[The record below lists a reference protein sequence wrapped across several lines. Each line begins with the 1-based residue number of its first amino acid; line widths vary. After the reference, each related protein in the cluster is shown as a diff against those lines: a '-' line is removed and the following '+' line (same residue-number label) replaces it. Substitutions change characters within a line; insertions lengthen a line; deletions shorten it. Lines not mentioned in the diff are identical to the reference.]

1 MTPVPSSWSSD
12 AVPSSRNAQPPPDRQ
27 PARSED
33 AETFERLLKDGDR
46 AVPDKD
52 GKKRGARKAKDPDAA
67 PVVAAGQSPLPM
79 PSQSKDN
86 TDRAG
91 RLPSAPAGAMV
102 DQSAATTQSTP
113 AGTATGG
120 EQLAAD
126 AALASRFAERLHLPA
141 QAGGQSQLYLDAQH
155 YHVSK
160 AVIGGGADEGL
171 SVAYRQSGSPD
182 RDGNDAADRD
192 SLRQRLE
199 ARGLKV
205 ADIR

>member
-1 MTPVPSSWSSD
+1 MTSVPSSWSSD
-12 AVPSSRNAQPPPDRQ
+12 AVPSGRNAQPPHDRQ
-27 PARSED
+27 PARSDD

-79 PSQSKDN
+79 PSQSKDGA
-86 TDRAG
+86 DGAG
-91 RLPSAPAGAMV
+91 RLPAAHVGAMV
-102 DQSAATTQSTP
+102 DQSATTTPPVAASTA
-113 AGTATGG
+113 AGG
-120 EQLAAD
+120 QQVAAE

-141 QAGGQSQLYLDAQH
+141 QANGPSQIYLDAQH

-160 AVIGGGADEGL
+160 AVISGGADEGL
-171 SVAYRQSGSPD
+171 SVAYRQSGSQE